1 MALSPFDLLERRCL
15 LEATFR
21 RQVSITNAVKVRENT
36 PKKGKTVQP
45 KRHSPRDSLLLPCAS

>member
-1 MALSPFDLLERRCL
+1 MALSPFDLLVRRCS

-21 RQVSITNAVKVRENT
+21 WPVSITNAVKVRENT
-36 PKKGKTVQP
+36 PKKGKTVQL